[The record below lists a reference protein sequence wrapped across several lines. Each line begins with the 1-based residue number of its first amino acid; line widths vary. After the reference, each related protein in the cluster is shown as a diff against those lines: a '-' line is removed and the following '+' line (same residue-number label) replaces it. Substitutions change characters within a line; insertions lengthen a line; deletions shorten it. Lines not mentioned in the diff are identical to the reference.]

1 MKTMSIMK
9 TLLVTA
15 VIMIS
20 NVTISAR
27 TAESNLVYNAEEV
40 NGVSFAVG
48 ITFKHVGNCV
58 SGYRKGHHAFFVL
71 QGRSK
76 TIFAGHVAAMRY
88 VQCQHILFLL
98 FVAGGRYC
106 T

>member
-27 TAESNLVYNAEEV
+27 TAEV
-40 NGVSFAVG
+40 
-48 ITFKHVGNCV
+48 IW
-58 SGYRKGHHAFFVL
+58 
-71 QGRSK
+71 
-76 TIFAGHVAAMRY
+76 
-88 VQCQHILFLL
+88 
-98 FVAGGRYC
+98 C
-106 T
+106 TMPKK

>member
-40 NGVSFAVG
+40 NGVKVKSEA
-48 ITFKHVGNCV
+48 K
-58 SGYRKGHHAFFVL
+58 
-71 QGRSK
+71 RS
-76 TIFAGHVAAMRY
+76 
-88 VQCQHILFLL
+88 
-98 FVAGGRYC
+98 
-106 T
+106 